1 MFAAEVSFDQS
12 YDLLLFAGAFF
23 AMVGGFYYWAWR
35 PFIKGDEDRAQRIA
49 EKAAEHAVA
58 PIVEKL
64 DDIVSVVN
72 TVKGE
77 VQTNGGKSLKDV
89 VLDTR
94 TKQAE
99 LAARFDQHMQEADHG

>member
-1 MFAAEVSFDQS
+1 MLAAEVSFDQS

-35 PFIKGDEDRAQRIA
+35 PFIKGDEERAHRIA
-49 EKAAEHAVA
+49 DKAAGNAVQ
-58 PIVEKL
+58 PIVDRL
-64 DDIVSVVN
+64 DDIVNTVN

-94 TKQAE
+94 TKQVE